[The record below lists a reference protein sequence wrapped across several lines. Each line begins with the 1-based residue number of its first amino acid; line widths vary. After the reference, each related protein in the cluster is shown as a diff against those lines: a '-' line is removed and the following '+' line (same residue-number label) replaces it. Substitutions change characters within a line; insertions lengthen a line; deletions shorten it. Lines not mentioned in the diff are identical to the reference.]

1 MSEGSMQTP
10 SDKDLQLALVA
21 SQEEKAEHPEGA
33 PQALGPQMNPF
44 WSQRACDEAMLK
56 AMRPSTLPE
65 NQGGDTQ
72 VAAQA
77 SPPRE
82 ITGAEL
88 VKGVVEENARLWHY
102 INQMQKTK
110 DRDYQSMQASFK
122 EKLVGAA
129 RCLVG

>member
-21 SQEEKAEHPEGA
+21 RQEEKAEHPEGPEGA

-65 NQGGDTQ
+65 DQGGDAQ
-72 VAAQA
+72 VACTA
-77 SPPRE
+77 SPPRQ
-82 ITGAEL
+82 ITGS
-88 VKGVVEENARLWHY
+88 W
-102 INQMQKTK
+102 
-110 DRDYQSMQASFK
+110 
-122 EKLVGAA
+122 
-129 RCLVG
+129 